1 MQKTIKQNKNINNK
15 VIFIMRLKEGIN
27 KNEINITNKVIYVIK
42 KDNSS

>member
-15 VIFIMRLKEGIN
+15 VIFIIRLKEGIN
-27 KNEINITNKVIYVIK
+27 KKEINITNKVIYVIK